1 MRTFAKLLWTV
12 AVMRNN
18 CKQLRR
24 VDSGAACRRVIA
36 IFNDVGVDKS
46 RVTRLR
52 DSVASSRRRR
62 LRDVGGSHRR
72 LGENWSHAD
81 DIRPVGSPRRTP
93 GRRVHCAAVPTR

>member
-52 DSVASSRRRR
+52 DSVASSRRR

-81 DIRPVGSPRRTP
+81 DIRPVASPRRTP